1 MLGFA
6 TLMSKAVAFEA
17 EPFQSIS
24 KPLRFRSIPDS
35 LAKFHVEASECC
47 LIHYDNPI
55 STTAG
60 VWINPA
66 VRVGYSSEAYA
77 AVTRGEWPTTS
88 ELRWGKW
95 KSKWTWWI
103 RDPIPSLKT
112 SLRVWLWRRRYPNI
126 SEPGFACVQ
135 DIAMVITA
143 DGWRLRGANFE

>member
-1 MLGFA
+1 
-6 TLMSKAVAFEA
+6 MSKAVAFEA
-17 EPFQSIS
+17 EPFQSTS
-24 KPLRFRSIPDS
+24 EPLRFRSIPDS

-55 STTAG
+55 SSTVG
-60 VWINPA
+60 VWINPD

-77 AVTRGEWPTTS
+77 AVTRGGEWPSTS

-103 RDPIPSLKT
+103 RDPIPHLKT
-112 SLRVWLWRRRYPNI
+112 SLRVWLWRRRFPNI
-126 SEPGFACVQ
+126 SEPGIACVQ

-143 DGWRLRGANFE
+143 DGWR